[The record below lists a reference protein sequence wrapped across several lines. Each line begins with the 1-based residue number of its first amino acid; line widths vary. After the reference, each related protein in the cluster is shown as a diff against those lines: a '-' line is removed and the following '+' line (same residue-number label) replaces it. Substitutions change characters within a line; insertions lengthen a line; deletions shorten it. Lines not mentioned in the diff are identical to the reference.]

1 MELARQKTKEWNV
14 LGRGNS
20 MFNDLEVRAPAQDLG
35 KLKWFST
42 AGEES
47 VRL

>member
-20 MFNDLEVRAPAQDLG
+20 MFNDLEVRAPAQGLG

-42 AGEES
+42 AGES